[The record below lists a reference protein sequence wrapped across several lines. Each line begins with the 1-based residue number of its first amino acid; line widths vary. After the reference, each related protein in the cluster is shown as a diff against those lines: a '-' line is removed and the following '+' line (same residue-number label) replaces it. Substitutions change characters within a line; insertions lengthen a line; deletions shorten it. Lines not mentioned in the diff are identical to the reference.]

1 MADYWLWW
9 GIASL
14 ILVLELMT
22 FGGFLLWIAL
32 SAGITGLLAWL
43 MPDLSLAWQAALF
56 SVAAITSI
64 FLWRSYLQKHPKGTA
79 SRTLNRRAEQY
90 IGRVVTLSE
99 AVTNG
104 QGRIH
109 LDDTQW
115 RVEGQDMPAG
125 TKVKITGVDGIILKI
140 EAIP

>member
-1 MADYWLWW
+1 MANYWLWW

-14 ILVLELMT
+14 MLVLELMT

-32 SAGITGLLAWL
+32 SAGITGLIAWL

-56 SVAAITSI
+56 SVAAIAST
-64 FLWRSYLQKHPKGTA
+64 FLWRGYLQKHPKGAA

-90 IGRVVTLSE
+90 IGRVVTLAE

-109 LDDTQW
+109 LDDTLW

>member
-1 MADYWLWW
+1 MANYWLWW

-14 ILVLELMT
+14 MLVLELMT

-32 SAGITGLLAWL
+32 SAGITGLLAWV

-56 SVAAITSI
+56 SLAAITST
-64 FLWRSYLQKHPKGTA
+64 FLWRGYLQKHPKRAT
-79 SRTLNRRAEQY
+79 SHTLNRRAEQY
-90 IGRVVTLSE
+90 IGRVVTLAE

-109 LDDTQW
+109 LEDTEW